1 MGGRAVTR
9 SVTFP
14 VGGQTP
20 NPTTAIVGSLSILDS
35 HGFGF
40 KKQRGSMPL
49 LSGDNGASGTQEK
62 DPGE

>member
-1 MGGRAVTR
+1 MGGRAVTSPVMF
-9 SVTFP
+9 SVC
-14 VGGQTP
+14 GQTTD
-20 NPTTAIVGSLSILDS
+20 PTTALVGRLSILDR